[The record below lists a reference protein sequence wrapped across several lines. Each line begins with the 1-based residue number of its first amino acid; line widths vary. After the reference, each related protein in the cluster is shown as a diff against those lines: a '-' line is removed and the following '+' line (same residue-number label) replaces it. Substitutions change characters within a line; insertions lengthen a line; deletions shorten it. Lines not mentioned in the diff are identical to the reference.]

1 MILVLEAAISPLP
14 TPLLDNSPSFI
25 VPYNARWHG
34 ISLWLVWVCCPDSV
48 PPPSFLCTL
57 NSSLAEQYKKQKK
70 PQCCASI
77 AMQQINNR
85 CAVNIIVICLDPIY
99 RRERRFFD
107 INSSCS
113 GRRGREKGKGEGQQ
127 KRQEMEA
134 RSLCRKQEGD
144 SHHHGF
150 NVVRRSVLDLQ
161 QWWVIR
167 RCCSVDKCPRRR

>member
-1 MILVLEAAISPLP
+1 MILVLEATISPLP

-107 INSSCS
+107 ICIPSMRLRNNGSNV
-113 GRRGREKGKGEGQQ
+113 GPT
-127 KRQEMEA
+127 
-134 RSLCRKQEGD
+134 SL
-144 SHHHGF
+144 
-150 NVVRRSVLDLQ
+150 L
-161 QWWVIR
+161 
-167 RCCSVDKCPRRR
+167 